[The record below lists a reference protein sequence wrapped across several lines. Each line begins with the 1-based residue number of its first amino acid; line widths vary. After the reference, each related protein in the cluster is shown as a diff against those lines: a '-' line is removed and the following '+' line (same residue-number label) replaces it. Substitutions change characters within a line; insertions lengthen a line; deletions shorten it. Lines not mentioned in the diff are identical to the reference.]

1 MGVVPDD
8 HRLREFAQR
17 IRRDAEVKRAN
28 EALAQARDLASGG
41 DIDAAFEVL
50 NSVVR
55 EFPHNAEVQQALH
68 VFLGG
73 KRKIEKRTGV
83 SRQPLRRQRR
93 HSSGENL
100 RQRLRISNAR

>member
-68 VFLGG
+68 VF
-73 KRKIEKRTGV
+73 REVRERWEKN
-83 SRQPLRRQRR
+83 RRVQAAIAEAEAALER
-93 HSSGENL
+93 GESETATA
-100 RQRLRISNAR
+100 ISNAR